1 MNVSSKEKKMN
12 FEKRRQNYATHVL
25 DQSLS
30 FFFAGHAPQKSADQH
45 YPFEVNR
52 NFYYL
57 SGINQQNAVLVIAK
71 GENNLES
78 YLFIEGFDPV
88 KALWDGAGLSFEEA
102 AKISQIKLENVKDIK
117 TLDTF
122 IGQLLQVSR
131 RAIFGLI
138 DVAYFD
144 LERQSMTQNDTD
156 AISFQKKL
164 SNLYPALT
172 IKTNQMILAELR
184 TIKDDDEVEMIKKAA
199 EITKKALE
207 FTQKHLKPGMKE
219 FEAEASYN
227 YVLNMHQT
235 TPSFDTI
242 AASGKN
248 ATVLH
253 YVDNNAEMKD
263 NDLILFDLGVKYE
276 QYASDVSRTYPI
288 NGKFTKRQKEVYE
301 VVLEANEKTIA
312 WLKPGVSLKEFN
324 DYGKQILIDGAK
336 RLGLIEKDED
346 IMKYYYHSLGH
357 YLGLDVHDVGNYAKP
372 IPVGA
377 IITVE
382 PGLYI
387 AEEGIGIRIEDDILV
402 TKDGVVNLTKDI
414 LKSVSDI
421 EAQMKK

>member
-1 MNVSSKEKKMN
+1 MN
-12 FEKRRQNYATHVL
+12 FEQRRHNYVQEVL

-57 SGINQQNAVLVIAK
+57 SGINQEQAVLLIAK
-71 GENNLES
+71 GEKQAES
-78 YLFIEGFDPV
+78 YLFIEGYDPI

-102 AKISQIKLENVKDIK
+102 SKISQIKLENVRDIK

-122 IGQLLQVSR
+122 VSQLLQVSR

-138 DVAYFD
+138 DVSYFD
-144 LERQSMTQNDTD
+144 LERQSVTQSPTD
-156 AISFQKKL
+156 AMTYQKKL
-164 SNLYPALT
+164 SKLYPALS

-184 TIKDDDEVEMIKKAA
+184 TIKDQDEVLMIQKASD
-199 EITKKALE
+199 ITKKALE
-207 FTQKHLKPGMKE
+207 FMQKHLKPGIKE

-227 YVLNMHQT
+227 YVLNMHRT

-242 AASGKN
+242 AAGGKN

-253 YVDNNAEMKD
+253 YVNNSDEIKD
-263 NDLILFDLGVKYE
+263 GDLVLFDLGVKYE
-276 QYASDVSRTYPI
+276 QYASDVSRTYPV

-301 VVLEANEKTIA
+301 VVLEANEKTIE
-312 WLKPGVSLKEFN
+312 WLKAGKTLKEFN
-324 DYGKQILIDGAK
+324 DFGKQILIDGAK

-346 IMKYYYHSLGH
+346 INKYYYHSLGH

-372 IPVGA
+372 IPEGA

-402 TKDGVVNLTKDI
+402 TKDGAINLTKDI
-414 LKSVSDI
+414 LKSVHDI
-421 EAQMKK
+421 EHQMKK

>member
-1 MNVSSKEKKMN
+1 MN
-12 FEKRRQNYATHVL
+12 FEQRRKNYSDKVL

-57 SGINQQNAVLVIAK
+57 SGIDQEHAVLVIAK
-71 GENNLES
+71 GEQQLES
-78 YLFIEGFDPV
+78 YLFIEGYDPV

-102 AKISQIKLENVKDIK
+102 SKISQIKLENIRDIS

-122 IGQLLQVSR
+122 VSQLLQVSR

-138 DVAYFD
+138 ELAYFD
-144 LERQSMTQNDTD
+144 LERQSVTQTSTD
-156 AISFQKKL
+156 AMNYQKKL
-164 SNLYPALT
+164 SKLYPALMV
-172 IKTNQMILAELR
+172 KTNQMILAELR
-184 TIKDDDEVEMIKKAA
+184 TIKDQDEVNMILKAVD
-199 EITKKALE
+199 ITKKALE
-207 FTQKHLKPGMKE
+207 FTQNHLKPGIKE
-219 FEAEASYN
+219 YEAEAAYN
-227 YVLNMHQT
+227 YVLNMHRT

-253 YVDNNAEMKD
+253 YVDNADELKD
-263 NDLILFDLGVKYE
+263 GDLILFDLGVKYE

-288 NGKFTKRQKEVYE
+288 NGTFTKRQKEVYE
-301 VVLEANEKTIA
+301 VVLEANEKSIA
-312 WLKPGVSLKEFN
+312 LLKPGVSLKEFN
-324 DYGKQILIDGAK
+324 EYGKQILIDGAK

-346 IMKYYYHSLGH
+346 IQKYYYHSLGH

-372 IPVGA
+372 IPEGA

-402 TKDGVVNLTKDI
+402 TKDGAVNLTKDI
-414 LKSVSDI
+414 LKSVKDI
-421 EAQMKK
+421 EKQMKK

>member
-1 MNVSSKEKKMN
+1 MN
-12 FEKRRQNYATHVL
+12 FEQRRQNYVQEVL

-57 SGINQQNAVLVIAK
+57 SGINQEQAVLLIAK
-71 GENNLES
+71 GEKQAES
-78 YLFIEGFDPV
+78 YLFIEGYDPI

-102 AKISQIKLENVKDIK
+102 SKISQIKLENVRDIK

-122 IGQLLQVSR
+122 VSQLLQVSR

-138 DVAYFD
+138 DVSYFD
-144 LERQSMTQNDTD
+144 LERQSVTQSPTD
-156 AISFQKKL
+156 AMTYQKKL
-164 SNLYPALT
+164 SKLYPALS

-184 TIKDDDEVEMIKKAA
+184 TIKDQDEVLMIQKASD
-199 EITKKALE
+199 ITKKALE
-207 FTQKHLKPGMKE
+207 FMQKHLKPGIKE

-227 YVLNMHQT
+227 YVLNMHRT

-242 AASGKN
+242 AAGGKN

-253 YVDNNAEMKD
+253 YVNNSDEIKD
-263 NDLILFDLGVKYE
+263 GDLVLFDLGVKYE
-276 QYASDVSRTYPI
+276 QYASDVSRTYPV

-301 VVLEANEKTIA
+301 VVLEANEKTIE
-312 WLKPGVSLKEFN
+312 WLKAGKTLKEFN
-324 DYGKQILIDGAK
+324 DFGKQILIDGAK

-346 IMKYYYHSLGH
+346 INKYYYHSLGH

-372 IPVGA
+372 IPEGA

-402 TKDGVVNLTKDI
+402 TKDGAINLTKDI
-414 LKSVSDI
+414 LKS
-421 EAQMKK
+421 

>member
-1 MNVSSKEKKMN
+1 MN
-12 FEKRRQNYATHVL
+12 FEQRRQNYVQEVL

-57 SGINQQNAVLVIAK
+57 SGINQEQAVLLIAK
-71 GENNLES
+71 GEKQAES
-78 YLFIEGFDPV
+78 YLFIEGYDPI

-102 AKISQIKLENVKDIK
+102 SKISQIKLENVRDIK

-122 IGQLLQVSR
+122 VSQLLQVSR

-138 DVAYFD
+138 DVSYFD
-144 LERQSMTQNDTD
+144 LERQSVTQSPTD
-156 AISFQKKL
+156 AMTYQKKL
-164 SNLYPALT
+164 SKLYPALS

-184 TIKDDDEVEMIKKAA
+184 TIKDQDEVLMIQKASD
-199 EITKKALE
+199 ITKKALE
-207 FTQKHLKPGMKE
+207 FMQKHLKPGIKE

-227 YVLNMHQT
+227 YVLNMHRT

-242 AASGKN
+242 AAGGKN

-253 YVDNNAEMKD
+253 YVNNSDEIKD
-263 NDLILFDLGVKYE
+263 GDLVLFDLGVKYE
-276 QYASDVSRTYPI
+276 QYASDVSRTYPV

-301 VVLEANEKTIA
+301 VVLEANEKTIE
-312 WLKPGVSLKEFN
+312 WLKAGKTLKEFN
-324 DYGKQILIDGAK
+324 DFGKQILIDGAK

-346 IMKYYYHSLGH
+346 INKYYYHSLGH

-372 IPVGA
+372 IPEGA

-402 TKDGVVNLTKDI
+402 TKDGAINLTKDI
-414 LKSVSDI
+414 LKSVHDI
-421 EAQMKK
+421 EHQMKK

>member
-1 MNVSSKEKKMN
+1 MN
-12 FEKRRQNYATHVL
+12 FEQRRQNYVQEVL

-57 SGINQQNAVLVIAK
+57 SGINQEQAVLLIAK
-71 GENNLES
+71 GEKQTES
-78 YLFIEGFDPV
+78 YLFIEGYDPI

-102 AKISQIKLENVKDIK
+102 SKISQIKLENVRDIK

-122 IGQLLQVSR
+122 VSQLLQVSR

-138 DVAYFD
+138 DVSYFD
-144 LERQSMTQNDTD
+144 LERQSVTQTPTD
-156 AISFQKKL
+156 AMTYQKKL
-164 SNLYPALT
+164 AKLYPALS

-184 TIKDDDEVEMIKKAA
+184 TIKDQDEVLMIQKASD
-199 EITKKALE
+199 ITKKALE
-207 FTQKHLKPGMKE
+207 FMQKHLKPGIKE

-227 YVLNMHQT
+227 YVLNMHRT

-242 AASGKN
+242 AAGGKN

-253 YVDNNAEMKD
+253 YVNNSDEIKD
-263 NDLILFDLGVKYE
+263 GDLVLFDLGVKYE
-276 QYASDVSRTYPI
+276 QYASDVSRTYPV

-301 VVLEANEKTIA
+301 VVLEANEKTIE
-312 WLKPGVSLKEFN
+312 WLKAGKTLKEFN
-324 DYGKQILIDGAK
+324 DFGKQILIDGAK

-346 IMKYYYHSLGH
+346 INKYYYHSLGH

-372 IPVGA
+372 IPEGA

-402 TKDGVVNLTKDI
+402 TKDGAINLTKDI
-414 LKSVSDI
+414 LKSVHDI
-421 EAQMKK
+421 EHQMKK

>member
-1 MNVSSKEKKMN
+1 MN
-12 FEKRRQNYATHVL
+12 FEQRRQNYVQEVL

-57 SGINQQNAVLVIAK
+57 SGINQERAVLLIAK
-71 GENNLES
+71 GEKQAES
-78 YLFIEGFDPV
+78 YLFIEGYDPI

-102 AKISQIKLENVKDIK
+102 SKISQIKLENVRDIK

-122 IGQLLQVSR
+122 VSQLLQVSR

-138 DVAYFD
+138 DVSYFD
-144 LERQSMTQNDTD
+144 LERQSVTQSPTD
-156 AISFQKKL
+156 AMTYQKKL
-164 SNLYPALT
+164 SKLYPALS

-184 TIKDDDEVEMIKKAA
+184 TIKDQDEVLMIQKASD
-199 EITKKALE
+199 ITKKALE
-207 FTQKHLKPGMKE
+207 FMQKHLKPGIKE

-227 YVLNMHQT
+227 YVLNMHRT

-242 AASGKN
+242 AAGGKN

-253 YVDNNAEMKD
+253 YVNNSDEIKD
-263 NDLILFDLGVKYE
+263 GDLVLFDLGVKYE
-276 QYASDVSRTYPI
+276 QYASDVSRTYPV

-301 VVLEANEKTIA
+301 VVLEANEKTIE
-312 WLKPGVSLKEFN
+312 WLKAGKTLKEFN
-324 DYGKQILIDGAK
+324 DFGKQILIDGAK

-346 IMKYYYHSLGH
+346 INKYYYHSLGH

-372 IPVGA
+372 IPEGA

-402 TKDGVVNLTKDI
+402 TKDGAINLTKDI
-414 LKSVSDI
+414 LKSVHDI
-421 EAQMKK
+421 EHQMKK

>member
-1 MNVSSKEKKMN
+1 MN
-12 FEKRRQNYATHVL
+12 FEQRRQNYVQEVL

-57 SGINQQNAVLVIAK
+57 SGINQEQAVLLIAK
-71 GENNLES
+71 GEKQAES
-78 YLFIEGFDPV
+78 YLFIEGYDPI

-102 AKISQIKLENVKDIK
+102 SKISQIKLENVRDIK

-122 IGQLLQVSR
+122 VSQLLQVSR

-138 DVAYFD
+138 DVSYFD
-144 LERQSMTQNDTD
+144 LERQSVTQSPTD
-156 AISFQKKL
+156 AMTYQKKL
-164 SNLYPALT
+164 SKLYPALS

-184 TIKDDDEVEMIKKAA
+184 TIKDKDEVLMIQKASD
-199 EITKKALE
+199 ITKKALE
-207 FTQKHLKPGMKE
+207 FMQKHLKPGIKE

-227 YVLNMHQT
+227 YVLNMHRT

-242 AASGKN
+242 AAGGKN

-253 YVDNNAEMKD
+253 YVNNSDEIKD
-263 NDLILFDLGVKYE
+263 GDLVLFDLGVKYE
-276 QYASDVSRTYPI
+276 QYASDVSRTYPV

-301 VVLEANEKTIA
+301 VVLEANEKTIE
-312 WLKPGVSLKEFN
+312 WLKAGKTLKEFN
-324 DYGKQILIDGAK
+324 DFGKQILIDGAK

-346 IMKYYYHSLGH
+346 INKYYYHSLGH

-372 IPVGA
+372 IPEGA

-402 TKDGVVNLTKDI
+402 TKDGAINLTKDI
-414 LKSVSDI
+414 LKSVHDI
-421 EAQMKK
+421 EHQMKK